1 MDNIKNFKRTNMCA
15 NVTNELVGKEVIVMG
30 WVAKERNLG
39 HIIFMDV
46 RDRSGIVQIV
56 VNDEDCKDYFEKA
69 KTVRSE
75 FVVAAKGRVRE
86 RESIN
91 PNISNGDIEILC
103 SEFRILDKAQ
113 TPPIY
118 IKSDDNVSEEMR
130 LKYRFLDLRK
140 ESIQANLIKRA
151 RLITLMRSFL
161 DSEGFIETETPYLGK
176 PTPEGA
182 RDYLIPSR
190 VNPNKFY
197 ALPQSPQLMKQLLMV
212 AGMDRY
218 YQLARCFR
226 DEDLRANRQPEF
238 TQMDIEMSFVDEDD
252 VMDINERMV
261 QKVFKELKGLDIEIP
276 LKRIPFDEAMS
287 RYGSD
292 KPDLRFGFELTDVSE
307 IVKDAE
313 FKVFSGN
320 VKEGHS
326 VRGINIG
333 EYQSE
338 YSRKKIDALE
348 KFVKDY
354 GAKGLAWIKVNNGEV
369 NSPIA
374 KFLSEEELQN
384 ILNAFDAKDNALILI
399 VADKDEVVFDSLGAL
414 RRHIASNLGLLN
426 PKEFK
431 MAWVVDFPMF
441 EYSEE
446 EGRMVSKHHPFTMPK
461 EEDLELLETAP
472 EKMKSKA
479 YDLVINGEEAAGGSI
494 RINNSEIQE
503 RVFRALKLT
512 EEEIEAKFG
521 FFVDALKYGTPPHG
535 GIAYGIDRLAMQI
548 CETNNIKDV
557 IAFPKTQSATDLL
570 TGAPALVDEKQLEEI
585 HVSLRKDE
593 K

>member
-1 MDNIKNFKRTNMCA
+1 MDTIKNFKRTDMCQ
-15 NVTNELVGKEVIVMG
+15 NITNDFIGKEVIVMG

-39 HIIFMDV
+39 HIIFMDI
-46 RDRSGIVQIV
+46 RDRSGIVQVV
-56 VNDEDCKDYFEKA
+56 VNDVDGKDYFDKA

-75 FVVAAKGRVRE
+75 FVVAAKGLVRK

-91 PNISNGDIEILC
+91 PNIPNGDIEILC
-103 SEFRILDKAQ
+103 SEFRILDTAQ

-140 ESIQANLIKRA
+140 NSIQENLIKRA
-151 RLITLMRSFL
+151 KLISLMREFL
-161 DSEGFIETETPYLGK
+161 DNEGFIEIETPYLGK

-212 AGMDRY
+212 AGMDKY

-252 VMDINERMV
+252 VMTINEKMV
-261 QKVFKELKGLDIEIP
+261 QKVFKELKGIDIKIP
-276 LKRIPFDEAMS
+276 LRRISYEEAMN

-292 KPDLRFGFELTDVSE
+292 KPDLRFGFELCDFTD
-307 IVKDAE
+307 IVKESE
-313 FKVFSGN
+313 FKVFSSN
-320 VKEGHS
+320 AVKGHS
-326 VRGINIG
+326 IRGINIG
-333 EYQSE
+333 EYQKE
-338 YSRKKIDALE
+338 FSRKKIDALGE
-348 KFVKDY
+348 YVKNY
-354 GAKGLAWIKVNNGEV
+354 GAKGLAWIKINNGQV
-369 NSPIA
+369 NSPIS
-374 KFLSEEELQN
+374 KFLSEEELNQ
-384 ILNAFDAKDNALILI
+384 IIDRFNASKNGLILI

-414 RRHIASNLGLLN
+414 RRHIAQELGLLD
-426 PKEFK
+426 PKQFE

-441 EYSEE
+441 EYSQEE
-446 EGRMVSKHHPFTMPK
+446 ERLVSKHHPFTMPK
-461 EEDLELLETAP
+461 EEDLDFLETEP

-494 RINNSEIQE
+494 RINNSKIQE
-503 RVFRALKLT
+503 RIFKALNLT

-548 CETNNIKDV
+548 CETDNIKDV

-570 TGAPALVDEKQLEEI
+570 TGAPALVENDQLEEI
-585 HVSLRKDE
+585 HIKLSKDE
-593 K
+593 

>member
-1 MDNIKNFKRTNMCA
+1 MDNIKNFKRTTMCG
-15 NVTNELVGKEVIVMG
+15 NVSKDFIGKEVTVMG

-39 HIIFMDV
+39 HIIFMDI
-46 RDRSGIVQIV
+46 RDRAGIVQVV
-56 VNDEDCKDYFEKA
+56 VNDEDCREYFDKA
-69 KTVRSE
+69 KTVRME
-75 FVVAAKGRVRE
+75 FVVAARGLVRE
-86 RESIN
+86 RESKN
-91 PNISNGDIEILC
+91 PNIPTGDIEILC
-103 SEFRILDKAQ
+103 KEFRILDSAQ

-140 ESIQANLIKRA
+140 DSIQKNLIKRA
-151 RLITLMRSFL
+151 KVVSLMRQYL
-161 DSEGFIETETPYLGK
+161 DDEGFIEIETPYLGK

-238 TQMDIEMSFVDEDD
+238 TQMDIEMSFVDEED
-252 VMDINERMV
+252 VMAVNEKMV
-261 QKVFKELKGLDIEIP
+261 QKLFKELKDIDIELP
-276 LKRIPFDEAMS
+276 LQRLTYDEAME
-287 RYGSD
+287 RFGSD
-292 KPDLRFGFELTDVSE
+292 KPDLRFGFELRDISNT
-307 IVKDAE
+307 VKDSE
-313 FKVFSGN
+313 FKVFLSN
-320 VKEGHS
+320 VGKGHS

-333 EYQSE
+333 EYQEE
-338 YSRKKIDALE
+338 YSRKKIDALGD
-348 KFVKDY
+348 FVKNY
-354 GAKGLAWIKVNNGEV
+354 GAKGLAWIKVNNGEI

-374 KFLSEEELQN
+374 KFLSEEELKG
-384 ILNAFDAKDNALILI
+384 ILDSFEVKDNGLILI
-399 VADKDEVVFDSLGAL
+399 VADRDEVVFDSLGAL
-414 RRHIASNLGLLN
+414 RRHIASELGLLN

-431 MAWVVDFPMF
+431 MLWVVDFPMF

-446 EGRMVSKHHPFTMPK
+446 EQRMVSKHHPFTMPK
-461 EEDLELLETAP
+461 EEDLELLETEP

-494 RINNSEIQE
+494 RINNSSIQE
-503 RVFRALKLT
+503 RIFKALNLT
-512 EEEIEAKFG
+512 SEEIEAKFG

-548 CETNNIKDV
+548 CETDNIKDV

-570 TGAPALVDEKQLEEI
+570 TGAPANVEKAQLKEI
-585 HVSLRKDE
+585 HIDLLRHE
-593 K
+593 E